1 MMPILM
7 LVSTLLTGESEF
19 QLEAPVQCGGTDA
32 ILQYDDGTAQWLSY
46 DRQFSA
52 TWFHLEDFQ
61 AGATGCQIQATEYW
75 FYHHVG
81 SYHLYWDTSIFAA
94 QVWSGGPSGPDEMI
108 DCSSAT
114 AVNFAPVFVDYI
126 PPLQVPA
133 DFWLITRHSLWNGSP
148 TPVMDIEAAPG
159 PHSFW
164 RNPDMTEW
172 EPLIGDLLY
181 RVHGN
186 LLGLEEDTW
195 GAIKVLFGAR
205 GR

>member
-1 MMPILM
+1 MSCC
-7 LVSTLLTGESEF
+7 LVLLLVAATAGS
-19 QLEAPVQCGGTDA
+19 VQIDPFAADGAGGV
-32 ILQYDDGTAQWLSY
+32 IQYDDGTAWWLSY

-52 TWFHLEDFQ
+52 TWYHLEDFQ

-94 QVWSGGPSGPDEMI
+94 QVWSGGPSGPDDMI

-114 AVNFAPVFVDYI
+114 AVNYAPVFVDYI

-181 RVHGN
+181 RVHGS
-186 LLGLEEDTW
+186 LLGLEQDTW
-195 GAIKVLFGAR
+195 GSIKVLFGAR